1 MPIDR
6 TIAQLIVLLD
16 RSGPTVVAKS
26 DGVPFTWE
34 NAANTAVVRYGFRH
48 DGKKIPSA
56 SFAIPLGKAH
66 VSIVRVA
73 DVSGSPGFHFLL
85 LNRKLYDALG
95 DPFQIADKFPP
106 DWNARGALPL
116 LEWPEEHLP
125 TRRVEDLQAMLKA
138 SDGPFLLGAAQALLD
153 GSRIM
158 LKRDEPDE
166 KLLRNLWQLLPT
178 KSRSDIWP
186 ASFAFSE
193 ELGFQ
198 ILAMTSLPEKI
209 PFGYLTEDQV
219 RDYPEG
225 RYELG
230 LQTAIESGNQFELDR
245 LLARRSSQET
255 LRLAAG
261 MLIGAVVLAVISKL
275 LL

>member
-16 RSGPTVVAKS
+16 RNGPAVVAKS
-26 DGVPFTWE
+26 DNVPFAWE
-34 NAANTAVVRYGFRH
+34 NSANTAAVRYGSRPV
-48 DGKKIPSA
+48 GMKVPEAI
-56 SFAIPLGKAH
+56 FAVPLGKGH
-66 VSIVRVA
+66 VAVA
-73 DVSGSPGFHFLL
+73 NVIEINDSLAFRFLL
-85 LNRKLYDALG
+85 LNRKLYEALG
-95 DPFQIADKFPP
+95 DPFQIADRFLPE
-106 DWNARGALPL
+106 WNARGALPL
-116 LEWPEEHLP
+116 LEWPLEPLP
-125 TRRVEDLQAMLKA
+125 ARKVEDLQAMMKA
-138 SDGPFLLGAAQALLD
+138 NDGPFLLGATQALLD

-158 LKRDEPDE
+158 LQRGESDA

-186 ASFAFSE
+186 ATFAFSE

-198 ILAMTSLPEKI
+198 IVAMPSVPEKL
-209 PFGYLTEDQV
+209 PWGYLSEEQT

-225 RYELG
+225 RYELS

-255 LRLAAG
+255 LRLAAM
-261 MLIGAVVLAVISKL
+261 MLGFAIVLAVLSKL
-275 LL
+275 VF

>member
-16 RSGPTVVAKS
+16 RSGPAVVAKS
-26 DGVPFTWE
+26 DSVPFAWE
-34 NAANTAVVRYGFRH
+34 NSANTATVRYGSRPA
-48 DGKKIPSA
+48 GLKVPEAI
-56 SFAIPLGKAH
+56 FAVPLGKGH
-66 VSIVRVA
+66 VAIANVTEVNDSL
-73 DVSGSPGFHFLL
+73 GFRFLF

-106 DWNARGALPL
+106 EWAARGALPL
-116 LEWPEEHLP
+116 LEWPEEPLP
-125 TRRVEDLQAMLKA
+125 PRRVEDLQAMLKA
-138 SDGPFLLGAAQALLD
+138 NDGPFLLGATQALLD

-158 LKRDEPDE
+158 LQNSEPDA

-178 KSRSDIWP
+178 KSRTDIWP
-186 ASFAFSE
+186 ATFAFSE

-198 ILAMTSLPEKI
+198 IVAMPSVPEKL
-209 PFGYLTEDQV
+209 PMGYLNEEQT

-225 RYELG
+225 RYELS

-255 LRLAAG
+255 LRLAAM
-261 MLIGAVVLAVISKL
+261 MLGFAVILAVLSKL
-275 LL
+275 LF